1 MCNFCENAR
10 EESIEVTE
18 DNVQFMLTEVTA
30 AALQSAASYSN
41 GWFKAAKGLG
51 SDMILKWGL
60 PGAVRLAYVWGAASY
75 FLPRPPDAP
84 TLQLGHHELAEFARN
99 ATGREPD
106 ASLMARVVSA
116 SDQAGAV
123 MRAIV
128 TASSRDDPEKIMEEL
143 EPLNGSDTVR
153 ALMFLLMG
161 EAGIRL
167 RHTKDQGD
175 ELAMDLFLAHVHS
188 GVNAFE
194 GGHDDG

>member
-1 MCNFCENAR
+1 MCNFCEGQR

-18 DNVQFMLTEVTA
+18 DNLYLMLNEVTT
-30 AALQSAASYSN
+30 AALQAAASYSN
-41 GWFKAAKGLG
+41 GWFHGAKGLG

-84 TLQLGHHELAEFARN
+84 TLQFGHSEATEFARKT
-99 ATGREPD
+99 TGHEPD
-106 ASLMARVVSA
+106 ASLMARIVSA

-128 TASSRDDPEKIMEEL
+128 EASAKDDPEKIMEEL

-153 ALMFLLMG
+153 ALMSLLMG

-167 RHTKDQGD
+167 RYAEDQDD
-175 ELAMDLFLAHVHS
+175 ELLMDLFMAHVHAAITAS
-188 GVNAFE
+188 E
-194 GGHDDG
+194 CGHGDG